1 MIEQGPFFILHLS
14 FLIFHLPPAFLILG
28 FTKEKEVFMKST
40 DMTWA
45 PLAAF

>member
-1 MIEQGPFFILHLS
+1 MIELRPFFILHSS
-14 FLIFHLPPAFLILG
+14 FFIFNFPTAFLILG